1 MSPLPDYDQLKSAI
15 SRHWNAGY
23 PESTLDDKDIV
34 ELCIA
39 EAEEQNLSLDEFLLR
54 EATGTWAKWIDRVR
68 SKENNSAT
76 LSSKISKI
84 EQDFSDNAELKAAKI
99 DDAVEEGKAELED
112 YKFLRDSGIIDLL
125 AEQDLSSYQHLNEI
139 AEKLSV
145 KSWQLTEYVE
155 TLRDDLGIL
164 PLHYEQNKKIA
175 ENQQAKTASPIPIP
189 DANTTTID
197 STIFDPSQS
206 PEIHAQP
213 SKKSYL
219 IPALLSGI
227 GLLLIIL
234 IVVIASQ
241 KDTITKIES
250 EDLDK
255 SKSISKRQIKKS
267 SAAPQNKSVYFNGI
281 NLPIT
286 NKLCNQKKSFCI
298 YNLATLVDSERG
310 SAYYKFSET
319 NKGKLIRING
329 EITISKVEKNS
340 GSRVF
345 TFNWEDNR
353 QETTNGF
360 AAAGYFRLDQDKNK
374 AGILTRFVTTRS
386 YGDKTPVGLENT
398 SYLFPQ

>member
-15 SRHWNAGY
+15 SRHWDAGY
-23 PESTLDDKDIV
+23 PESTLDDDIV
-34 ELCIA
+34 ELAIA
-39 EAEEQNLSLDEFLLR
+39 EAEEQNLTLDEFLISD
-54 EATGTWAKWIDRVR
+54 ATGTWVKWIDRVR
-68 SKENNSAT
+68 NKEDNSAT
-76 LSSKISKI
+76 LSSIVGKIAK
-84 EQDFSDNAELKAAKI
+84 DFSDNEELKVMMTN
-99 DDAVEEGKAELED
+99 DAVEEKRVEEED

-125 AEQDLSSYQHLNEI
+125 DVQDLSSYQHLNEI
-139 AEKLSV
+139 AERLVV
-145 KSWQLTEYVE
+145 KSWQLTEYIE

-164 PLHYEQNKKIA
+164 PLHYEENRQIN
-175 ENQQAKTASPIPIP
+175 ENQKATASPARPIN
-189 DANTTTID
+189 DANITSINNTT
-197 STIFDPSQS
+197 FDPSQN
-206 PEIHAQP
+206 PQLQAQP
-213 SKKSYL
+213 SGKSYL
-219 IPALLSGI
+219 IPGLLSGI

-234 IVVIASQ
+234 IAVVFGQNDNIANM
-241 KDTITKIES
+241 DTQDPDKTKQHSKKQTNDNSSSAPPE
-250 EDLDK
+250 
-255 SKSISKRQIKKS
+255 KSI
-267 SAAPQNKSVYFNGI
+267 YFSGI
-281 NLPIT
+281 NLPVT

-310 SAYYKFSET
+310 SAYYRFSET
-319 NKGKLIRING
+319 IKGKLIRING
-329 EITISKVEKNS
+329 DITISKVEKNN

>member
-1 MSPLPDYDQLKSAI
+1 MAPLPDYDQLKSAI

-23 PESTLDDKDIV
+23 PASTLADKDIV
-34 ELCIA
+34 ELCTA

-54 EATGTWAKWIDRVR
+54 EATGTWAKWIVRVR

-76 LSSKISKI
+76 LSLIISRI
-84 EQDFSDNAELKAAKI
+84 EQDVSDNEELKAVMI
-99 DDAVEEGKAELED
+99 DDAVEEGRVEAED

-125 AEQDLSSYQHLNEI
+125 AVQDLSSYQQLNEV
-139 AEKLSV
+139 AENIGV
-145 KSWQLTEYVE
+145 KSWQLTEYIE
-155 TLRDDLGIL
+155 ALRDDLGIL
-164 PLHYEQNKKIA
+164 PLHYEQNKQIA
-175 ENQQAKTASPIPIP
+175 ENQQAKADAFIPKT

-197 STIFDPSQS
+197 NTTFDPSQNPKTS
-206 PEIHAQP
+206 TQP
-213 SKKSYL
+213 SGQSYI
-219 IPALLSGI
+219 IPVLLSGI
-227 GLLLIIL
+227 GVLFIIL
-234 IVVIASQ
+234 IAVIAGQNNTSS
-241 KDTITKIES
+241 KPEKNDPGKAKSTPKIQT
-250 EDLDK
+250 
-255 SKSISKRQIKKS
+255 RKS
-267 SAAPQNKSVYFNGI
+267 SATPQEKSVYFNGI

-286 NKLCNQKKSFCI
+286 NKLCNRKKSFCI

-310 SAYYKFSET
+310 SAYYRFSET

-340 GSRVF
+340 GSWVF
-345 TFNWEDNR
+345 TFNWEDNH
-353 QETTNGF
+353 QDTTNGF